1 VTHGIVTGM
10 GRGAPVPEAL
20 AGRPFTVGEARAAGL
35 ERWHLRGANWRRV
48 ARGMYVWAGILETP
62 MSRLV
67 AAGRRLPEQAAFS
80 GLTAA
85 WLHGLDVSLCDPIEV
100 TIPRDVGVSSRAGI
114 RVSRARLSESEV
126 VCIRG
131 LRATAMVRTL
141 SDLCRRLPLTEAV
154 VIADAALHMRRV
166 TLDQLGSMKRIVR
179 FAEPASE
186 SPMESRLRMVLVLAG
201 LPRPR
206 AQVRIYD
213 SNGRFAGRPDLYYEK
228 QRLGIEY
235 DGAVHRTTLAEDNQ
249 RQNKLLNAGVRLLR
263 FTAVDVLQNPT
274 SVVAQVLSALHSS

>member
-1 VTHGIVTGM
+1 
-10 GRGAPVPEAL
+10 
-20 AGRPFTVGEARAAGL
+20 
-35 ERWHLRGANWRRV
+35 
-48 ARGMYVWAGILETP
+48 
-62 MSRLV
+62 
-67 AAGRRLPEQAAFS
+67 
-80 GLTAA
+80 
-85 WLHGLDVSLCDPIEV
+85 
-100 TIPRDVGVSSRAGI
+100 
-114 RVSRARLSESEV
+114 
-126 VCIRG
+126 
-131 LRATAMVRTL
+131 
-141 SDLCRRLPLTEAV
+141 
-154 VIADAALHMRRV
+154 
-166 TLDQLGSMKRIVR
+166 
-179 FAEPASE
+179 
-186 SPMESRLRMVLVLAG
+186 

>member
-1 VTHGIVTGM
+1 VTLP
-10 GRGAPVPEAL
+10 RD
-20 AGRPFTVGEARAAGL
+20 
-35 ERWHLRGANWRRV
+35 
-48 ARGMYVWAGILETP
+48 AGI
-62 MSRLV
+62 
-67 AAGRRLPEQAAFS
+67 S
-80 GLTAA
+80 G
-85 WLHGLDVSLCDPIEV
+85 
-100 TIPRDVGVSSRAGI
+100 RAGM
-114 RVSRARLSESEV
+114 RVRRSPLPSSDVVRL
-126 VCIRG
+126 RG

-141 SDLCRRLPLTEAV
+141 TDLCRRLPLTEAV

-235 DGAVHRTTLAEDNQ
+235 DSAVHRTTLAEDNQ

-274 SVVAQVLSALHSS
+274 SVVAQVRSALHSS